1 MVDQVK
7 SWLSSRRA
15 LVLGT
20 LGLVVAVVGLLVLAV
35 VLPPH
40 LIDTGS
46 MSAAD
51 RLQAENDLR
60 TTLLQAVGG
69 AVLLT
74 GVAFTALTLR
84 LNKQGQITDRFTKAI
99 DQLGDP
105 EKLHVRVGGIYAL
118 ERIAR
123 DSPDDHQ
130 TIMEVLTSFLREASP
145 RMGPDSRSA
154 EAPAEEQKRE
164 RLPGCPLI
172 DRRRPR

>member
-35 VLPPH
+35 VLPPL

-46 MSAAD
+46 VSAAD

-69 AVLLT
+69 AALLT

-84 LNKQGQITDRFTKAI
+84 LNKQRGQITDRFTKAI

-105 EKLHVRVGGIYAL
+105 DKLHVRVGGIYAL

-130 TIMEVLTSFLREASP
+130 TIMEVLATFLRRGS
-145 RMGPDSRSA
+145 SA
-154 EAPAEEQKRE
+154 
-164 RLPGCPLI
+164 C
-172 DRRRPR
+172 